1 MSETKIKI
9 EDIREERD
17 TLNSKVQTLI
27 EKGKKYSKT
36 IKDIHKDI
44 GDIKVKKDAKTKVLN
59 QYGFLKN
66 THKKKIKILKKKI
79 SEISQKNN
87 DVKGNLDS
95 NIKNISKKYKTLNWK
110 LQTEVM
116 SPKAEEKLSK
126 EVSILE
132 EQMKKVSTLKESR
145 KDIDE
150 IDAELSRHQND
161 LNLLN
166 DIMFDINQD
175 CGELHSKIIK
185 KYNELKNI
193 HTDLEPVSKE
203 IEEKKEVANDL
214 HKKFIKEKEKNMS
227 KEEKKK
233 IEDKKKKA
241 DKLKKLKEQDKEQL
255 DKTIEDLKKGK
266 KISLKD
272 LALFQK

>member
-66 THKKKIKILKKKI
+66 TLKKKIKILKKKI